1 MDNSIIEV
9 IIQAGAV
16 GLAIF
21 SMFIVWKLASNHINQ
36 NTKVLQEL
44 KDAIREL
51 TNHLR
56 NGRK

>member
-21 SMFIVWKLASNHINQ
+21 AMFITWKLASNHISH
-36 NTKVLQEL
+36 NTEILQEL

-56 NGRK
+56 NGKK

>member
-1 MDNSIIEV
+1 MESTLLEAIV
-9 IIQAGAV
+9 QAGAV

-21 SMFIVWKLASNHINQ
+21 AMFIVWKLASNHINQ

-51 TNHLR
+51 TEFLR
-56 NGRK
+56 K

>member
-21 SMFIVWKLASNHINQ
+21 SMFIVWKLSSNHINQ

-51 TNHLR
+51 TNHLK